1 MAKTP
6 KLTQK
11 QAKFV
16 RGIAEGKTN
25 TQSALEAYDTDSYEV
40 ANAIA
45 VENLQKPSIQ
55 QAVELARVK
64 LGITPERALKPIDD
78 ALNDDDLEMRLKGSD
93 RALKVMQLLEPK
105 DKGGTTIVFNKGD
118 IVKRKYVKD

>member
-6 KLTQK
+6 KLTPK

-25 TQSALEAYDTDSYEV
+25 TDAALEAYDTDDYGS
-40 ANAIA
+40 AASIA
-45 VENLQKPSIQ
+45 TENLKKLDIQ
-55 QAVELARVK
+55 QAVEIARVK

-105 DKGGTTIVFNKGD
+105 GKGGTTIVFNKGD